1 MQTVF
6 FLPGA
11 GGSPMFWKPVAD
23 RLPSQW
29 VKVHFGWPGLGDQP
43 HDTNVT
49 GFEDLVRL
57 VEREIG
63 GPVDL
68 VAQSLG
74 GVVAARVASARP
86 ESVRRLVLVVTSG
99 GVDVARFGG
108 SDWRPSYRRLLPK
121 AASWIIHSKTDE
133 ELPVE
138 RIAARTLLIW
148 GDADPISP
156 VGVGRHLQQK
166 IPSSK
171 LHVLEGGDHHLA
183 STKADQVAEL
193 IRAHLS

>member
-23 RLPSQW
+23 RLPSEW

-43 HDTNVT
+43 HDPNAN

-57 VEREIG
+57 VERKIK

-68 VAQSLG
+68 VAQSMG
-74 GVVAARVASARP
+74 GIVAARIALAHP

-99 GVDVARFGG
+99 GVDMARFGS
-108 SDWRPSYRRLLPK
+108 SDWRPNYQRLFPN
-121 AASWIIHSKTDE
+121 AAGWIFQNKTSE

-138 RIAARTLLIW
+138 KITAPTLLIW
-148 GDADPISP
+148 GNADPISP
-156 VGVGRHLQQK
+156 IEVGRYLQQQ
-166 IPSSK
+166 IPSST
-171 LHVLEGGDHHLA
+171 LHILAGDHDLA
-183 STKADQVAEL
+183 STKVDQVAEL